1 MLDFEA
7 ARQRIVAL
15 ATPLGVARVGLLEAV
30 GRCLAEDVTAPRDQP
45 RRDTSAMDGY
55 AVATRSCEGVGP
67 FRLRVRGESRAGS
80 PLAALHEGAACR
92 IFTGALLP
100 SGADA
105 VVLQENV
112 ERDAEYIRFSVA
124 PKLGEHVR
132 PQGQDLREGQ
142 IALAKGT
149 RISAFSIGLL
159 ASLERQQVLVTARPR
174 VAILC
179 TGDELYATGLQPEL
193 QNSASEARIPESN
206 GVALAALC
214 RSVGAEVDLLPPVKD
229 DPEAVRKALEPWF
242 ERSDVVFTIGGVS
255 VGDHDRVREGLELAS
270 ATVDFWKVRIKPGKP
285 LLVARRG
292 ACIILGLPGNPVSSQ
307 VTFSLFG
314 APLLRAM
321 QGDARPIPETSCAK
335 LTSAIEQKPGRAGFY
350 RVRLSG
356 EYAEPLSNQSS
367 GSSASVALADGLAL
381 VPAESAGMAVGE
393 SIRVLRLQDI

>member
-1 MLDFEA
+1 
-7 ARQRIVAL
+7 
-15 ATPLGVARVGLLEAV
+15 
-30 GRCLAEDVTAPRDQP
+30 
-45 RRDTSAMDGY
+45 
-55 AVATRSCEGVGP
+55 
-67 FRLRVRGESRAGS
+67 
-80 PLAALHEGAACR
+80 
-92 IFTGALLP
+92 
-100 SGADA
+100 
-105 VVLQENV
+105 VLQENV
-112 ERDAEYIRFSVA
+112 ESDAEYIRFNVV
-124 PKLGEHVR
+124 PTLGEHVR
-132 PQGQDLREGQ
+132 RQGQDLREGQ

-179 TGDELYATGLQPEL
+179 TGDELYAIGLQPEHL
-193 QNSASEARIPESN
+193 ESRESDARIPESN
-206 GVALAALC
+206 GIAIAALC
-214 RSVGAEVDLLPPVKD
+214 RSVGAQVDLLPPVKD
-229 DPEAVRKALEPWF
+229 DPEAVRRALEPWF

-321 QGDARPIPETSCAK
+321 QGDARPIPETSYAK
-335 LTSAIEQKPGRAGFY
+335 LTHAIEQKPGRAGFY

-381 VPAESAGMAVGE
+381 VPAESAGMAAGE